1 MRLLSLSAPIE
12 LLCPAKLNL
21 SLRVTGK
28 REDGYHDLETVFHRV
43 TLFDRLRLSRKDS
56 PGAEL
61 WCPDSGLPVD
71 GNNIVLKAAEAFFKN
86 QPETDGV
93 TLTLWKKIP
102 VAAGMGGGSS
112 DAAATLAGLNRLF
125 GRPYSLERLMEI
137 GSSVGAD
144 VPFFLLEVSSAFGE
158 GIGDRLKAIR
168 LPLMWFVLVHP
179 PLEVSTAWV
188 YRNFDLSLTKIA
200 GKIKKKNSDRGSFS
214 LDDLFFNDLQKVTFT
229 AHPELRTI
237 RETLVSLGALKALMS
252 GSGPTVFGVFPDMR
266 AALAARRTIT
276 AGHGWKSS
284 VARSF

>member
-1 MRLLSLSAPIE
+1 MTTPID

-21 SLRVTGK
+21 ALRVTGK
-28 REDGYHDLETVFHRV
+28 REDGYHDLETVFQRV
-43 TLFDRLRLSRKDS
+43 TLFDRLRVSRKDS
-56 PGAEL
+56 PGVEL
-61 WCPDSGLPVD
+61 SCPDSGLPVD

-86 QPETDGV
+86 MPEPGGV
-93 TLTLWKKIP
+93 RLTLWKKIP

-112 DAAATLAGLNRLF
+112 DAATTLAGLNRLF

-144 VPFFLLEVSSAFGE
+144 VPFFLLGVSSAYGE
-158 GIGDRLKAIR
+158 GIGDRLTVIR

-188 YRNFDLSLTKIA
+188 YRKFDLSLTKTA
-200 GKIKKKNSDRGSFS
+200 RKVKKKNSDRGSFS
-214 LDDLFFNDLQKVTFT
+214 LDELFFNDLQKVTFT
-229 AHPELRTI
+229 AHPELQTI

-252 GSGPTVFGVFPDMR
+252 GSGPTIFGVFPDIR
-266 AALAARRTIT
+266 AALSAQRTIT

-284 VARSF
+284 VVRSF